1 MDVSRMHDMIEKLS
15 ECAKTE
21 MDKGIE
27 HIDPNEMGEVTD
39 MLKDLAE
46 AMYYRTL
53 TKAMEES
60 DAEQILEMFDRYG
73 DKRFYDDYRYKTTG
87 RFAPKGKGTYVG
99 RHGYEEPPY
108 WHMTPEMYRDMD
120 KSYGRMYFTEPVTMD
135 SGKMESRY
143 DTAKRHYTETRD
155 MHRENTKEDKEH
167 KMKALDEYI
176 KELAG
181 DITGMI
187 DGMTAEEKALAK
199 SKLSTL
205 VSKM

>member
-1 MDVSRMHDMIEKLS
+1 MDVSRMYDMIEKLS
-15 ECAKTE
+15 ECAKAE
-21 MDKGIE
+21 FDKGME
-27 HIDPNEMGEVTD
+27 HIDADEMGKVTD

-46 AMYYRTL
+46 AMYYRVL
-53 TKAMEES
+53 TEEMEEDS
-60 DAEQILEMFDRYG
+60 GR
-73 DKRFYDDYRYKTTG
+73 RFYDDYRYKTTG

-120 KSYGRMYFTEPVTMD
+120 KSYGRMYFTEPATMD
-135 SGKMESRY
+135 GGRTESRY

-181 DITGMI
+181 DITDMI

-205 VSKM
+205 VTKM

>member
-15 ECAKTE
+15 ECAKAE
-21 MDKGIE
+21 LDKETE
-27 HIDPNEMGEVTD
+27 HIDADEMGKVTD

-46 AMYYRTL
+46 AMYYRVL
-53 TKAMEES
+53 TEEMEE
-60 DAEQILEMFDRYG
+60 DGGR
-73 DKRFYDDYRYKTTG
+73 RFYDDYRYKTTG

-135 SGKMESRY
+135 SGKTESRY
-143 DTAKRHYTETRD
+143 DAAKRHYTETRD

-181 DITGMI
+181 DITDMI

-205 VSKM
+205 VTKM

>member
-15 ECAKTE
+15 ECAKAE
-21 MDKGIE
+21 LDKGTE
-27 HIDPNEMGEVTD
+27 HIDADEMGKVTD

-46 AMYYRTL
+46 AMYYRVL
-53 TKAMEES
+53 TEEMGEDS
-60 DAEQILEMFDRYG
+60 GRH
-73 DKRFYDDYRYKTTG
+73 FYDDYRYKTTG

-135 SGKMESRY
+135 SGRTESRY

-181 DITGMI
+181 DITDMI

-205 VSKM
+205 VTKM

>member
-15 ECAKTE
+15 ECAKAE
-21 MDKGIE
+21 FDKGME
-27 HIDPNEMGEVTD
+27 HIDADEMGKVTD
-39 MLKDLAE
+39 MLKDLAT
-46 AMYYRTL
+46 AMYYRIL
-53 TKAMEES
+53 TEEMEE
-60 DAEQILEMFDRYG
+60 DNGRH
-73 DKRFYDDYRYKTTG
+73 FYDDYRYKTTG

-120 KSYGRMYFTEPVTMD
+120 KSYGRMYFTEPTATD
-135 SGKMESRY
+135 SGRTESRY

-167 KMKALDEYI
+167 KMKALDDYI

-181 DITGMI
+181 DITDMI

-205 VSKM
+205 VTKM